1 MAKKNLDKTYGAVK
15 NVLTETID
23 DLTQV
28 AKKSS
33 KGILTAILEQGS
45 QNVGDLLDVYGDK
58 LKKKVKEHAETKKHA
73 ETKNEENQ
81 SG

>member
-1 MAKKNLDKTYGAVK
+1 MAKKNLDKTYGAMK
-15 NVLTETID
+15 NVLSETID
-23 DLTQV
+23 DLTKV

-58 LKKKVKEHAETKKHA
+58 LKKKVDKHDK
-73 ETKNEENQ
+73 TKNEKNQ